1 MKRGRGSLPRG
12 LEYIVK
18 KAMETTVDDFIEVVD
33 HAASIFQGEDGAIG
47 RLNILGKHVKIEP
60 SGEAVIIS
68 DLHGDLESLVQ
79 ILQQSGILQKM
90 RERENTSLIFLGD
103 YGDRGEFSAEVY
115 YTVLQ
120 LKLQYPAQIVL
131 MRGNHEG
138 PSDILASP
146 HDLPTQFHTRFGKKW
161 ETAYNKIIGLFPCFY
176 NSVSVEKRYLMV
188 HGGLPERARTIN
200 DFAYAHVTHPKQ
212 TFFEELLWSDPLESF
227 QGVYPSPRGAGKLFG
242 KDITDKV
249 LKALDVQILIRG
261 HEPCSDGFQINHEG
275 KVLTLFSR
283 KGEPYCNTQGAY
295 LDVSLSDTFENAKQL
310 VPYIHKF

>member
-1 MKRGRGSLPRG
+1 VSPRG

-18 KAMETTVDDFIEVVD
+18 KAMETTLDDFVEVVD
-33 HAASIFQGEDGAIG
+33 QAARIFQGEDRAIG

-79 ILQQSGILQKM
+79 ILQQSGILQRM
-90 RERENTSLIFLGD
+90 REHKNTLLIFLGD

-115 YTVLQ
+115 YTVLR
-120 LKLQYPAQIVL
+120 LKLQYPAQIIL

-146 HDLPTQFHTRFGKKW
+146 HDLPTQFHIRFGKKW
-161 ETAYNKIIGLFPCFY
+161 ETAYNKIIGLFPHFY

-188 HGGLPERARTIN
+188 HGGLPESARTVN
-200 DFAYAHVTHPKQ
+200 DLAYAHKTRPKQ
-212 TFFEELLWSDPLESF
+212 TFFEDLLWSDPQESF
-227 QGVYPSPRGAGKLFG
+227 QGVCPSPRGAGKLFG
-242 KDITDKV
+242 KDVTDKV

-261 HEPCSDGFQINHEG
+261 HEPCNAGFQINHEG
-275 KVLTLFSR
+275 KILTLFSR
-283 KGEPYCNTQGAY
+283 KGEPYCNAQGAY
-295 LDVSLSDTFENAKQL
+295 LDISLSDAFENAKQL
-310 VPYIHKF
+310 VPYVHKF